1 MQGYFE
7 LSSLYKCNRKSDWNH
22 LAGDC
27 KILFKSWCK
36 MSSDIEILASY
47 LETITQDIEVHTYN
61 FKNIIRGEKLI
72 TFVGRKT
79 S

>member
-1 MQGYFE
+1 
-7 LSSLYKCNRKSDWNH
+7 
-22 LAGDC
+22 
-27 KILFKSWCK
+27 
-36 MSSDIEILASY
+36 MSSNIEILASY
-47 LETITQDIEVHTYN
+47 LETTTQDIEVHTHN